1 MYCLSVV
8 SVRPSYVTHSVPFIV
23 PGHLVVGHLLLN
35 ESLGDRM
42 VGLSEPLRI
51 PVDKKLLV
59 RFTHLDSAAARA
71 IRLPLRSKLLV
82 SVEFIITEFGEDV
95 GMVWAVEV
103 ASDHSNILA
112 IWIVSN
118 WTQFDLNVL
127 EYAIF
132 VEINALNQLLK
143 SLHCTALDRL

>member
-1 MYCLSVV
+1 
-8 SVRPSYVTHSVPFIV
+8 
-23 PGHLVVGHLLLN
+23 
-35 ESLGDRM
+35 M

-59 RFTHLDSAAARA
+59 RFTDLDSAAARA
-71 IRLPLRSKLLV
+71 IRLPLRSKLLI

-95 GMVWAVEV
+95 GMVWTVEV
-103 ASDHSNILA
+103 ASDHSDILA